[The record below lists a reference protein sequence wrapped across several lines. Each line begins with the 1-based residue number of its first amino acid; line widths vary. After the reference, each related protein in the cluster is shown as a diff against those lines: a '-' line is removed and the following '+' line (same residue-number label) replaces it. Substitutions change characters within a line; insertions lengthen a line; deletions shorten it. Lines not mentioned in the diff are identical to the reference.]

1 MKKQKTLNLIKD
13 IIKPT
18 PKQREFMRTV
28 KGNTYVLYGGAA
40 GGGKSYILRWILVYL
55 LINWHKHTKLKGI
68 RVGLFCEDYPSL
80 DDRQLSKIKLEFP
93 DWLGTYKEKS
103 HEFTLADVWGGGVIC
118 FRNLDNPSKY
128 LSSEFA
134 AIAIDELTLNNQ
146 DVFDF
151 LRMRLRWVG
160 IEDPKLIAGTNPGG
174 KGHMWVKNLF
184 IDRNIPPEMQD
195 FADRIAFVQA
205 RVEDNPHLPKSYIQ
219 AMDTLPDKL
228 RKAYRD
234 GDWNIFEGQ
243 VFTEFRTNEHVIEPF
258 EIPSTWVRGR
268 SMDWGYSKP
277 YAIYAYAVDYD
288 GNVYV
293 TNEWY
298 GCKTGTVDTGTQ
310 ETARE
315 VAQKIKHIANYYGIA
330 DPAIWQKNG
339 HDGISIGEIFASEGI
354 PWDKGDNDR
363 LAGKMQVHIQLKER
377 KLFIFS
383 NCYHLIRTLPAL
395 TYDKNKVEDV
405 DTRQEDHGYDSLKYY
420 LMSRPIT
427 PSKEVTPFND
437 GYKYEED
444 ESEGMTAWGV

>member
-1 MKKQKTLNLIKD
+1 MGNVNFVNDL
-13 IIKPT
+13 IKPT
-18 PKQREFMRTV
+18 AKQREFMRAV
-28 KGNTYVLYGGAA
+28 KDNTYTLYGGAA
-40 GGGKSYILRWILVYL
+40 GGGKSYILRWMLVYM
-55 LINWHKHTKLKGI
+55 LILWFKKTGINGI

-80 DDRQLSKIKLEFP
+80 RDRQISKIKMEFP
-93 DWLGTYKEKS
+93 VWLGTYKES
-103 HEFTLADVWGGGVIC
+103 TNEFTLSTNLGGGVLC

-134 AIAIDELTLNNQ
+134 AIAIDELTLNEQ
-146 DVFDF
+146 STFDF

-205 RVEDNPHLPKSYIQ
+205 RVEDNPYLPKSYIQ

-228 RKAYRD
+228 RKAYRE

-298 GCKTGTVDTGTQ
+298 GCKAGTVDTGTQ

-315 VAQKIKHIANYYGIA
+315 VAHKIKHISSYYGIA

-354 PWDKGDNDR
+354 QWDKGDNDR
-363 LAGKMQVHIQLKER
+363 IAGKMQVHIRLKER

-437 GYKYEED
+437 GYKYEDD
-444 ESEGMTAWGV
+444 ESEEMTAWGV